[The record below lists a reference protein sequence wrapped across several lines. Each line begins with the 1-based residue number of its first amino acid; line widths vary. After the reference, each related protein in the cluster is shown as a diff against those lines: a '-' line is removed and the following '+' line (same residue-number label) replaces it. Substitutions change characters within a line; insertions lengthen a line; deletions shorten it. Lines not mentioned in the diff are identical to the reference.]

1 MEGDAMRG
9 IWAVSLGV
17 LFALMTAD
25 VRAQEVNGQP
35 GLPGPAAQSDSGA
48 LSGPASAVSLG
59 RPMPLTAAQASGSTA
74 APAADAQVMQVG
86 YGPAATLDPPQ
97 PVVRGQSPD
106 WPPPSPPPGVA
117 PPVGAPPPP
126 PPGAIPV
133 GPSDPYNCGVVTQ
146 PPPPASNGFLG
157 GVNNFF
163 SKVQNAIGGNGSSG
177 RSWFQSDHCFDNFAS
192 PVTNPF
198 LFEDPRSLTEFRPI
212 FMYQGTPLSNITF
225 HGGDIEYAGIQ
236 GRVAL
241 TEQWSI
247 VMTELGSV
255 WMEPHKTYNGFHT
268 HEGLSELRIGP
279 KYTFFRCEN
288 TGTVAAAG
296 LNFDIPIGSK
306 DVFQDTGTLSLE
318 PYISVAQN
326 FGRSSYGSFNVMN
339 TTGYSVATDN
349 QRTDFLFTSLHL
361 DYDVVNTHKY
371 YPFIEM
377 NDFYITAAGKALPD
391 IGFEGRD
398 LFNFGARGTSGNNT
412 FTMATGLR
420 YKYNEHL
427 QAGAAYEFPLG
438 GHRDLLDYRLT
449 FDIIFRY

>member
-9 IWAVSLGV
+9 IWAMSLGV
-17 LFALMTAD
+17 LFALASAA
-25 VRAQEVNGQP
+25 VRGQESNGQP
-35 GLPGPAAQSDSGA
+35 VPPAPAAQSDPLTSG
-48 LSGPASAVSLG
+48 SAVSLG
-59 RPMPLTAAQASGSTA
+59 RPMPLSA
-74 APAADAQVMQVG
+74 APASDSTGIAATDAQVVQVG

-97 PVVRGQSPD
+97 PLVRAQSPD

-117 PPVGAPPPP
+117 PPVSAPPPP
-126 PPGAIPV
+126 PAGAIPV
-133 GPSDPYNCGVVTQ
+133 APTDPYNCGVVTQ
-146 PPPPASNGFLG
+146 PPPANNGFLG
-157 GVNNFF
+157 GFF
-163 SKVQNAIGGNGSSG
+163 NKVQNVIGGNGSSG
-177 RSWFQSDHCFDNFAS
+177 RCWFQSDHCFDNFAS

-198 LFEDPRSLTEFRPI
+198 LFEDPRSLTEFKPI
-212 FMYQGTPLSNITF
+212 FMFQSTPLSNITF

-236 GRVAL
+236 GRVAI

-247 VMTELGSV
+247 VMSELGSV
-255 WMEPHKTYNGFHT
+255 WMEPHQTFNGFHS

-288 TGTVAAAG
+288 SGTVAAAG

-339 TTGYSVATDN
+339 TTGYSVAVDN

-361 DYDVVNTHKY
+361 DYDVVNAHKY

-377 NDFYITAAGKALPD
+377 SDFYITAAGKALPD

-398 LFNFGARGTSGNNT
+398 LFNFGAQGTSGNNT
-412 FTMATGLR
+412 FTTAVGLR

-427 QAGAAYEFPLG
+427 QAGAAYEFPIG

-449 FDIIFRY
+449 FDIILRY